1 MRPQDITCAP
11 DCTQQAAASFIL
23 PVMIRDTER
32 QLHFLKGWG
41 NIITKFPATPDD
53 LLNLLRWCGEPVGQT
68 RAARARELVEA
79 TNGLLQV
86 RIPSGLLYISED
98 LAQAGQ

>member
-1 MRPQDITCAP
+1 MMNET
-11 DCTQQAAASFIL
+11 
-23 PVMIRDTER
+23 VRDTER

-41 NIITKFPATPDD
+41 NIITKFSSTPDD

-68 RAARARELVEA
+68 RTARARELVEA